1 MKLSRLIC
9 LTVIS
14 VLIVATFTGCTKR
27 HQRHKTKA
35 SSDANVSGEATNP
48 SDIDDV
54 VVIADIDHLNY
65 KLALKDIDSEWTYH
79 VVYDDD
85 TTFTSRYGEQISPDQ
100 LIIGEI
106 AEVDYNI
113 HTYRLSNLKISLD
126 AWVYEDVKG
135 LTYNQTDET
144 ISIMGE
150 TYPYNNSLVLRDETI
165 MGQET
170 LDEIAKKANPT
181 TEDTTELDIIKDKPN
196 KKKDKV
202 NPIGQSGGN
211 VGDGSGDRPATT
223 EEPRD
228 TDEDEDDELV
238 TGEREVKNNLNLSAI
253 DPCDTV
259 TCWGYKG
266 LICSVILNSGHGYVR
281 FSSYS
286 TYLGGMVAIGDVI
299 APVTEDMVLTVPEGE
314 WTLEIDKNGK
324 MGTKDIIVAQNQ
336 DQTVNLASLMIIAN
350 KKGILHFITDPA
362 DCTIIID
369 NVEYTGKTNFS
380 LDYGLHK
387 VQVVAVDYK
396 AYNGTIY
403 VNTAFA
409 NVNVK
414 LVKIDDKDESDL
426 MKNDSLFVATTKAK
440 ATTTEQI
447 EEVTTTEAANNLE
460 QQ

>member
-9 LTVIS
+9 LTVI
-14 VLIVATFTGCTKR
+14 VMLMAGMTCGCTKR
-27 HQRHKTKA
+27 HHRKRSLVSADSTA
-35 SSDANVSGEATNP
+35 SAEAAGL

-54 VVIADIDHLNY
+54 VVIADIDHLNG

-79 VVYDDD
+79 VAYDDD
-85 TTFTSRYGEQISPDQ
+85 TTFTSRYGEQISPEQ
-100 LIIGEI
+100 LMIGEVC
-106 AEVDYNI
+106 EVLYDI
-113 HTYRLSNLKISLD
+113 HTYRLEDLKISLD

-135 LTYNQTDET
+135 LTYNRSDET
-144 ISIMGE
+144 ISVMGE

-165 MGQET
+165 KGQET
-170 LDEIAKKANPT
+170 LEEVVKQAAPT
-181 TEDTTELDIIKDKPN
+181 TEDTTELDIIKDKPKADN
-196 KKKDKV
+196 KKKV
-202 NPIGQSGGN
+202 NPVGQSGGK
-211 VGDGSGDRPATT
+211 VHDGSGDEPVTT
-223 EEPRD
+223 EEP
-228 TDEDEDDELV
+228 DEEDDDIV
-238 TGEREVKNNLNLSAI
+238 RGDREVKNNLDLSKI

-286 TYLGGMVAIGDVI
+286 TYIGGMVAIDDVI
-299 APVTEDMVLTVPEGE
+299 APVTEGMVLTVPEGE

-414 LVKIDDKDESDL
+414 LVKIEDKDDSELEKSDR
-426 MKNDSLFVATTKAK
+426 LFISTTA
-440 ATTTEQI
+440 AAASTTTEQI
-447 EEVTTTEAANNLE
+447 YDSTTTEAVNELD
-460 QQ
+460 

>member
-1 MKLSRLIC
+1 
-9 LTVIS
+9 
-14 VLIVATFTGCTKR
+14 
-27 HQRHKTKA
+27 
-35 SSDANVSGEATNP
+35 
-48 SDIDDV
+48 
-54 VVIADIDHLNY
+54 
-65 KLALKDIDSEWTYH
+65 
-79 VVYDDD
+79 
-85 TTFTSRYGEQISPDQ
+85 
-100 LIIGEI
+100 
-106 AEVDYNI
+106 
-113 HTYRLSNLKISLD
+113 
-126 AWVYEDVKG
+126 VKG

-202 NPIGQSGGN
+202 NPIGQSGGK

-223 EEPRD
+223 EEPKD
-228 TDEDEDDELV
+228 TDEDEDDKLV

-350 KKGILHFITDPA
+350 KKGILHFITDPV

-369 NVEYTGKTNFS
+369 DVEYTGKTNFS